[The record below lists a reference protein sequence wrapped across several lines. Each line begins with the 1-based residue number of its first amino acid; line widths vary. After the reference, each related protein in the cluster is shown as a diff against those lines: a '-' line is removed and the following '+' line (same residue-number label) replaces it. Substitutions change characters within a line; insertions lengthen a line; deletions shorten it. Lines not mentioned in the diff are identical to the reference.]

1 MTVEKYLIIIM
12 DKKALEMSLS
22 KLYKASESKR
32 NTAYDAL
39 SEEFED
45 DFSRLIKEMIE
56 NVNLINP
63 ARANKYRLKELVI
76 EYGHKCESIED
87 LKICLN
93 KLKALEN
100 CDELPKQKAR
110 RGLDVVDCGCEVSPD
125 EI

>member
-1 MTVEKYLIIIM
+1 M

-76 EYGHKCESIED
+76 EYGNKCETIED

-93 KLKALEN
+93 KLNALES
-100 CDELPKQKAR
+100 CGEPVKGKSR
-110 RGLDVVDCGCEVSPD
+110 RGIDVVDCGCDVLPD
-125 EI
+125 TI